1 MKIGLMY
8 ISDYGFAVSNNYWSE
23 TISNYDD
30 VTLKSNNWMYSGI
43 YEWTILRNAARSNLV
58 FDLGPSGDIYFSN
71 RGQTGG
77 LLIHP

>member
-43 YEWTILRNAARSNLV
+43 Y
-58 FDLGPSGDIYFSN
+58 
-71 RGQTGG
+71 
-77 LLIHP
+77 